1 MTHFPAHI
9 APVEA
14 QIINRILTSA
24 LANGGMVSVHDGEE
38 WAIKHSTNRA
48 TIQGA
53 TAATDETLLVCRLAD
68 GTKVGAVQLIHG
80 NGPDVVCDYHDT
92 PAMEALMA
100 KANAYAENA

>member
-1 MTHFPAHI
+1 MGRNGQSNT
-9 APVEA
+9 
-14 QIINRILTSA
+14 A
-24 LANGGMVSVHDGEE
+24 LIVPPY
-38 WAIKHSTNRA
+38 R
-48 TIQGA
+48 GA

-80 NGPDVVCDYHDT
+80 NGPDVVGDYHDT

>member
-48 TIQGA
+48 TIQGGHSS
-53 TAATDETLLVCRLAD
+53 DRRNV
-68 GTKVGAVQLIHG
+68 VGVSLG
-80 NGPDVVCDYHDT
+80 
-92 PAMEALMA
+92 
-100 KANAYAENA
+100 